1 MIQGGVD
8 FLHEN
13 HPVHLI
19 YLKMKRTLMTGN
31 LKENLKKKMR
41 ILGMMTSLMAKKK
54 KKSTVDTL
62 PDKMRKKKNT
72 LLEK

>member
-1 MIQGGVD
+1 
-8 FLHEN
+8 
-13 HPVHLI
+13 
-19 YLKMKRTLMTGN
+19 MTGN

-62 PDKMRKKKNT
+62 LDKMRK
-72 LLEK
+72 

>member
-1 MIQGGVD
+1 
-8 FLHEN
+8 
-13 HPVHLI
+13 
-19 YLKMKRTLMTGN
+19 MKRTLMTGN